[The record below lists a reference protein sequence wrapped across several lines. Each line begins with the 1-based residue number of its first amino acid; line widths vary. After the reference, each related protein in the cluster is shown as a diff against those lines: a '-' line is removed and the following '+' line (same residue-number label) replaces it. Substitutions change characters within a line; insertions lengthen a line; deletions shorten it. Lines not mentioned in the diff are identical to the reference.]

1 MAIEAGKIISL
12 NLLSI
17 GNCLKSVQV
26 KVVDPES
33 NQALPPNKEGE
44 LWIRGPNVMKGYLN
58 NPSAT
63 QDCLTEDGWFKSGD
77 IGM

>member
-1 MAIEAGKIISL
+1 M
-12 NLLSI
+12 
-17 GNCLKSVQV
+17 